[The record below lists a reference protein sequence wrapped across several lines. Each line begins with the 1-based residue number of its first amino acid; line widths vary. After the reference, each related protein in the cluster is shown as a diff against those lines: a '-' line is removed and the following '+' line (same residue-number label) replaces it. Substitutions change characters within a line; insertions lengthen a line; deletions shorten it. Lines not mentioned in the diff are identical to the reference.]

1 MASTQKSL
9 RRINQNVPGD
19 LYDRLA
25 ETALREDRTK
35 SSILVRALE
44 AYIEVSERLDVK
56 RGLARVSRETAQSQQ
71 SLIREAVDRPLA
83 QHPEETP
90 PEATEMARRS
100 RRQKAGAK

>member
-1 MASTQKSL
+1 MAL
-9 RRINQNVPGD
+9 RRINQNVPGN

-35 SSILVRALE
+35 SAVLVRALE
-44 AYIEVSERLDVK
+44 AYIGASERLDAK
-56 RGLARVSRETAQSQQ
+56 RGLTGVSRETAQSQS

-90 PEATEMARRS
+90 PEAIETARRP
-100 RRQKAGAK
+100 RGRKAGAR